1 MTDSEDF
8 AEQTERFRRELLAH
22 CYRMLGSV
30 QDAEDLVQETYL
42 LAWRGRTTFEGRS
55 SLRTW
60 LYRIATNVCLKALEH
75 RSRRPLPSG
84 LGGPGDDPHQ
94 PLGSSRP
101 EVPWLQPL
109 PDALVSGDATDPAMI
124 AVARAGTRLALI
136 AALQYLPARQRAILI
151 LRDVL
156 GWRAAEVAAVLATT
170 TAAVNSGLQRARAQL
185 TSVSPAADGLAE
197 PAETVQRA
205 LLDRYATAF
214 ARRDIAGLTALLTED
229 VVWEMPPIPVWFA
242 GRDRV
247 GALLGLK
254 CPAAGG
260 SRLVPAAANGQHAFA
275 MYAHRSDGLY
285 HAHSLQV
292 FTFRGSLI
300 SRVTAFHG
308 AELFTTFRLPQVQ
321 ADVPVRVPVP

>member
-8 AEQTERFRRELLAH
+8 AEQAEPFRRELLAH

-30 QDAEDLVQETYL
+30 HDAEDLVQETYF
-42 LAWRGRTTFEGRS
+42 LAWRGRTSFEGRS

-60 LYRIATNVCLKALEH
+60 LYRIATNACLKALEH

-84 LGGPGDDPHQ
+84 LGAPGDDPHQ
-94 PLGSSRP
+94 PLGASRP

-109 PDALVSGDATDPAMI
+109 PDALVSGDPADPAAI
-124 AVARAGTRLALI
+124 AVVRAGTRLALI

-185 TSVSPAADGLAE
+185 TAVSPAADDVAE
-197 PAETVQRA
+197 PSETVQRV

-214 ARRDIAGLTALLTED
+214 ASRDIAGLTALLTED
-229 VVWEMPPIPVWFA
+229 AVWEMPPIPVWFA
-242 GRDRV
+242 GRDSV
-247 GALLGLK
+247 GALLELK

-260 SRLVPAAANGQHAFA
+260 SRLVPAAANGQRAFA
-275 MYAHRSDGLY
+275 MYARRDDARF

-292 FTFRGSLI
+292 FTFHGSLI
-300 SRVTAFHG
+300 SRITAFHG
-308 AELFTTFRLPQVQ
+308 VEVFTTFRLPRVR
-321 ADVPVRVPVP
+321 ADALVP